1 MLAIEMLLPAELAC
15 RPNLEFIFLSLPPC
29 GWDYRCTPPC
39 PAYAVL
45 VNLGLF
51 ILGKS
56 SPHSCGP
63 QLLDTSRSSHIQ
75 PTRKACQCSLQ
86 RGPEYQ
92 FPPMLPPPSSSPSLS
107 WPAVASSLVFS
118 VPSPLHFHSSPV
130 TRGNHNIDHF
140 SAQIPSLTLQF
151 TQPKATSKGN
161 EMCSLLDDTPQSS
174 SLTSH
179 VLTWVSS
186 A

>member
-29 GWDYRCTPPC
+29 GWDYRCEPPC

-45 VNLGLF
+45 VNLGLC

-63 QLLDTSRSSHIQ
+63 QLLDTSRSAHIQ

-118 VPSPLHFHSSPV
+118 VPSPLHFHSSQLRV
-130 TRGNHNIDHF
+130 ETTI
-140 SAQIPSLTLQF
+140 
-151 TQPKATSKGN
+151 
-161 EMCSLLDDTPQSS
+161 
-174 SLTSH
+174 
-179 VLTWVSS
+179 
-186 A
+186 